1 MRRQLTRAI
10 LAVTALVLIVLGVP
24 LAIAVRKSYYD
35 AATVRLQQRATEGL
49 LEVQLPLDHNQ
60 AASQDGDENTHQTTL
75 YDPTGQRVSGPGPAV
90 ADAAVAQ
97 ALGGDSASTNN
108 DRELV
113 VALPITERGSEDVA
127 GVLRVTEPVAAVDT
141 DVDRA
146 WAVMAL
152 TGLGA
157 LVLAWL
163 VASAL
168 SRRLARPI
176 QRLAEAAARFGDGAV
191 VIPSEPS
198 GVAEI
203 DQLDAA
209 LAASSSRLALLLSR
223 ERSFS
228 ADVSHQLRTPLTRLR
243 MSLDELDGT
252 EASVS
257 EARAEV
263 DHLQTT
269 VERLLALSRD
279 RQPVGQP
286 VDVNEAV
293 LATSRRWSRRV
304 EQTGR
309 SLRLATTDGLPPIS
323 GSQAALDQVLDV
335 LIDNAVVHGRGAV
348 DVASRAAPGGV
359 VIEVTD
365 EGSTIE
371 PGTREAIFERHHG
384 NGSGTGIG
392 LALARALAESEGG
405 RLLLTEVNPTRFTL
419 IFPR

>member
-1 MRRQLTRAI
+1 MRRQLTRTI
-10 LAVTALVLIVLGVP
+10 LAVTALVLVVLGVP

-35 AATVRLQQRATEGL
+35 SATVRLQRQATEGL
-49 LEVQLPLDHNQ
+49 LEVQLPLDRNQ
-60 AASQDGDENTHQTTL
+60 PTSQDGDGNADPVTV
-75 YDPTGQRVSGPGPAV
+75 YDPTGQRLTGPGPV
-90 ADAAVAQ
+90 VGDAAVSQ
-97 ALGGDSASTNN
+97 ALGGDSASNSN
-108 DRELV
+108 DRELI

-127 GVLRVTEPVAAVDT
+127 GVLRVTEPLAAVDAE
-141 DVDRA
+141 VHRA
-146 WAVMAL
+146 WVVMAL
-152 TGLGA
+152 TSLGA

-176 QRLAEAAARFGDGAV
+176 QRLAEAATRFGDGAV

-198 GVAEI
+198 GVREI

-243 MSLDELDGT
+243 MSLEALDSSGVAT
-252 EASVS
+252 VDAL
-257 EARAEV
+257 ADV
-263 DHLQTT
+263 DHLQAT

-279 RQPVGQP
+279 RQPVGEP

-293 LATSRRWSRRV
+293 MATSRRWTSRI

-309 SLRLATTDGLPPIS
+309 TLQLATTEGLPLIS

-335 LIDNAVVHGRGAV
+335 LIDNAIIHGSGTV

-371 PGTREAIFERHHG
+371 PGTREAIFDRHHG
-384 NGSGTGIG
+384 TGNGIG

-405 RLLLTEVNPTRFTL
+405 RLLLTDVNPTRFTL